1 MYILIFIF
9 LGIIQGFTEPLPI
22 SSSGHLVLMQELF
35 NINIPGLSFE
45 AFVNFGSTIAIIIYF
60 YEDLKKLIIEFF
72 KYIFKKESRDTTEE
86 SWLYGWKIVVATLP
100 LVVATVIFKLLGIDF
115 EIHTFGVGLALL
127 ITALI
132 LLIVSIRIKNNKNL
146 ISNITF
152 QSALI
157 IGMFQV
163 IALIPGIS
171 RSGMTIA
178 GALLIGIALKE
189 SFNFSFIMFIPAS
202 IGGLLISLV
211 SILNDPDIS
220 KYIIGYLLS
229 AVFAF
234 IFTLIGLKLFKN
246 LLEKNK
252 LHYFS
257 LYCFIISISII
268 LSAIINSIIF

>member
-72 KYIFKKESRDTTEE
+72 KYIFKKESRDTTQE

-132 LLIVSIRIKNNKNL
+132 LLIVSIRIKNNKNV